1 MAILVEWD
9 NKAKS
14 AVLVEFESIWTWDEL
29 DEALDQMDQMIAGVT
44 HRVDVIVDL
53 EGSKIPKDFM
63 SAAKRLLEN
72 PEQRDN
78 EGARIIIGAN
88 KTMQA
93 VYSTVK
99 SAFGERIA
107 GRDLLFAPS
116 LDDARAILRGMR

>member
-9 NKAKS
+9 DRAQS
-14 AVLVEFESIWTWDEL
+14 AVLIEFESMWTWEEL
-29 DEALDQMDQMIAGVT
+29 DVALDQMDQMIGSVS
-44 HRVDVIVDL
+44 HRVDVIIDL

-78 EGARIIIGAN
+78 EGSRIVIGAN
-88 KTMQA
+88 KAMQA
-93 VYSTVK
+93 VYTTVK
-99 SAFGERIA
+99 SAFSERIN
-107 GRDLLFAPS
+107 GRDILFAPS